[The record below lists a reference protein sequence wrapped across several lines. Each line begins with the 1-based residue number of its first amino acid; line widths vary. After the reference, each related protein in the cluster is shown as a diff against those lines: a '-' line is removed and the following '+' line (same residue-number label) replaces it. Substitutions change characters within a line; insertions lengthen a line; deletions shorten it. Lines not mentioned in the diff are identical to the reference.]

1 MSLIVRE
8 SAYIGSLV
16 QSKVSPCIIE
26 EVSVK
31 ASCPRGESW
40 LYFVNKLMLKTN
52 SLVV

>member
-8 SAYIGSLV
+8 SGYIGSLV

-26 EVSVK
+26 VSVK
-31 ASCPRGESW
+31 ASCPPGESW